1 MKKLFILLLTG
12 LACAA
17 EQISLDTRFI
27 DANGQASSLYE
38 NPGLAA
44 HAGDLEPHWL
54 REASITVYVK
64 IDDLLGADALQ
75 EGTRYRVDEITWQ
88 GHPQDWFVGGCRHV
102 RIANGRE
109 YADVYSIEKRSE
121 RKHGVI
127 CKEGDTP
134 IYFDKDSVLE
144 VNLRWLNAN
153 PGGIYMRYF
162 EAPEHARITGTAM
175 NLTPEGKLAGGT
187 AGENFYNKKWRYN
200 SPAIRIKATADDSFQ
215 TEELSKTLCL
225 VLEALAFIVLIILY
239 LKARRQACR

>member
-1 MKKLFILLLTG
+1 MKKLLLILLTSLT
-12 LACAA
+12 CAA
-17 EQISLDTRFI
+17 NQISLDTRFI
-27 DANGQASSLYE
+27 DANGQAYSLYE
-38 NPGLAA
+38 NPDLAA

-64 IDDLLGADALQ
+64 IDELLGADSLQ

-109 YADVYSIEKRSE
+109 YADVYSIEKHSE

-144 VNLRWLNAN
+144 INLRWLNAN

-175 NLTPEGKLAGGT
+175 NLTPEGKLAGGI

-215 TEELSKTLCL
+215 TEELTKSLCL
-225 VLEALAFIVLIILY
+225 VLEALAFGVLIILY
-239 LKARRQACR
+239 LRARSRAN

>member
-1 MKKLFILLLTG
+1 MKKLLLT
-12 LACAA
+12 LLISLTCAA
-17 EQISLDTRFI
+17 DQISLDTRFI
-27 DANGQASSLYE
+27 DANGQSYSLYE
-38 NPGLAA
+38 NPDLAA

-64 IDDLLGADALQ
+64 IDELLGADSLE
-75 EGTRYRVDEITWQ
+75 EGTLYRVDEITWQ

-109 YADVYSIEKRSE
+109 YADVYSIEKLSE

-134 IYFDKDSVLE
+134 IYFDKNSILE

-162 EAPEHARITGTAM
+162 EAPEQARITGTAM
-175 NLTPEGKLAGGT
+175 NLTTEGKLAGGK
-187 AGENFYNKKWRYN
+187 AEENFYNKKWRYN
-200 SPAIRIKATADDSFQ
+200 CPAIRIKATAETPD
-215 TEELSKTLCL
+215 KTTDYIKLLCL
-225 VLEALAFIVLIILY
+225 ALEALAFAVLIILY
-239 LKARRQACR
+239 LKARRHAG

>member
-1 MKKLFILLLTG
+1 MKKILILLLTG
-12 LACAA
+12 LTFAA
-17 EQISLDTRFI
+17 DQISLDTRFI

-38 NPGLAA
+38 NPALAA

-54 REASITVYVK
+54 REGSITVYVK
-64 IDDLLGADALQ
+64 IDEQQGADSLK
-75 EGTRYRVDEITWQ
+75 EGARYRVDEITWQ
-88 GHPQDWFVGGCRHV
+88 GHPQNWFVGGCRHV

-109 YADVYSIEKRSE
+109 YADVYSIEKRGE

-134 IYFDKDSVLE
+134 IYFDKDSILE
-144 VNLRWLNAN
+144 VNLRWLDAN

-175 NLTPEGKLAGGT
+175 NLTPEGKLAGGI

>member
-1 MKKLFILLLTG
+1 MKKLLILLLTG
-12 LACAA
+12 LTFAA
-17 EQISLDTRFI
+17 DQISLDTQFI

-38 NPGLAA
+38 NPALAA

-54 REASITVYVK
+54 REGSITVYVK
-64 IDDLLGADALQ
+64 IDELLGADTLK
-75 EGTRYRVDEITWQ
+75 EGARYRVDEITWQ
-88 GHPQDWFVGGCRHV
+88 GHPQNWFVGGCRHV

-109 YADVYSIEKRSE
+109 YADVYSIEKRGE

-134 IYFDKDSVLE
+134 IYFDKDSILE
-144 VNLRWLNAN
+144 VNLRWLDAN

-175 NLTPEGKLAGGT
+175 NLTPEGKLAGGK

-200 SPAIRIKATADDSFQ
+200 SPAIRIKATAAEPDENTDLTNS
-215 TEELSKTLCL
+215 LCL
-225 VLEALAFIVLIILY
+225 VLEGLAFAVLIILY
-239 LKARRQACR
+239 LRARRRNS